1 MIFSTRGPQP
11 QIGPGMGYLP
21 GSRAL
26 GGMTHARLLG
36 LGMTV
41 KHLSYAPG
49 ARGDRGGLG
58 AVSQSMLDA
67 AASDGIAAS
76 DLALLSSVGATD
88 QDIENLMN
96 NNVTLSDLY
105 AQYGISIPSVGP
117 QGHISAATMTA
128 ALNQGLDNDTLVHLG
143 AIGATDADIHALM
156 TGSTDLDV
164 LMAKYSNT
172 QSQGATINHVT
183 SVVASQAST
192 PQIPS
197 GSTLK
202 YTVTYSQNIST
213 PAPNSAIQQLQAG
226 LPTFGMSVVHSN
238 LVENTLL
245 GFGHA
250 TIEFDVLDA
259 IGHGALGDAKSILD
273 SLMNR
278 FTFNSVTGSTLVVT
292 SSPAVSGANVG
303 SPTIQA
309 GAAAS
314 ATSLTTWFENNAVWM
329 GLGIAGMFALN
340 SVIGAVGKRR

>member
-11 QIGPGMGYLP
+11 QIGPGMGFLP

-202 YTVTYSQNIST
+202 YTATYYESVQVASPTST
-213 PAPNSAIQQLQAG
+213 LSQLQS
-226 LPTFGMSVVHSN
+226 LLTSNGMSVVSSS
-238 LVENTLL
+238 VISRSFTDIGNT
-245 GFGHA
+245 
-250 TIEFDVLDA
+250 TIEVDVLDA
-259 IGHGALGDAKSILD
+259 VGHGALADAKSILD
-273 SLMNR
+273 GLVNR
-278 FTFNSVTGSTLVVT
+278 ITSNRLTESKLVVT

-303 SPTIQA
+303 NPTLPQ
-309 GAAAS
+309 GVAAS
-314 ATSLTTWFENNAVWM
+314 ATSLTTWFENNAMWI
-329 GLGIAGMFALN
+329 GLFFGGVFALN
-340 SVIGAVGKRR
+340 AVMGKRR